1 MHLFHDFLSFF
12 INPEIVTQASCKE
25 YFKLIKSLALVF
37 QTESTDSID
46 EKSNLFVMICK

>member
-12 INPEIVTQASCKE
+12 INPEIVTQALCKE